1 MIKVLFFGPIADRVG
16 SNMLQVEFRMG
27 MKLQDLRD
35 ECAAKYPQAFE
46 LVSMVALNGE
56 HARDMSVALNDGA
69 EVAFMAKFS
78 GG

>member
-1 MIKVLFFGPIADRVG
+1 MIKVLFFGPVADRVG
-16 SNMLQVEFRMG
+16 SNTLQMEYRLG

-35 ECAAKYPQAFE
+35 ACAASYPQAFE
-46 LVSMVALNGE
+46 LVSMMAVDGE
-56 HARDMSVALNDGA
+56 HARDMAMPLNDGA

>member
-1 MIKVLFFGPIADRVG
+1 MIKVLFFGPVADRVG
-16 SNMLQVEFRMG
+16 SNALQMEYRADMS
-27 MKLQDLRD
+27 LQNLRD
-35 ECAAKYPQAFE
+35 DCAAKYSQAFE

-56 HARDMSVALNDGA
+56 HARDMFVVLNDGD

>member
-1 MIKVLFFGPIADRVG
+1 MIKVLFFGPIAERVG
-16 SNMLQVEFRMG
+16 GSSVHAEYRSG
-27 MKLQDLRD
+27 MRLQDLRD
-35 ECAAKYPQAFE
+35 DCAAKYPQAFD

-56 HARDMSVALNDGA
+56 HARDMSVVLSDGA